1 MPNEAS
7 HRKNLSQ
14 QYLERRRGS
23 MIETLSSANKELR
36 ETTSQKEVL
45 VRTPR
50 RGRRKSIVILDSNDQ
65 PRNFPIGRLNNYNKT
80 LKKHKGPLSLMS
92 ELESIDE
99 IDDYSGEKKENQED
113 EEEEHDQRE
122 ASLKNNDLKVKK

>member
-1 MPNEAS
+1 MPNDAS
-7 HRKNLSQ
+7 LLNNMSQ

-36 ETTSQKEVL
+36 ENTSQREVL

-50 RGRRKSIVILDSNDQ
+50 RGRRKSIVILESNDQ

-99 IDDYSGEKKENQED
+99 IDDSGDNKDIQD
-113 EEEEHDQRE
+113 E
-122 ASLKNNDLKVKK
+122 